1 MVRNFAQKVRMH
13 WISTTLRR
21 VYADL
26 RERVILQRKGVILRS
41 TLNYANNSAIMV
53 RTMLRCNGN
62 AEQFWSIARRCA
74 AGNQL
79 AAVLD
84 ICTSSSCVV
93 SCSPVHGVCSLA
105 VEHFLTARSDAFE
118 AQNCLHT

>member
-1 MVRNFAQKVRMH
+1 MVRNFAQKVRMY

-26 RERVILQRKGVILRS
+26 RERVILRRKRVILRS
-41 TLNYANNSAIMV
+41 TFNYANNSATMV

-84 ICTSSSCVV
+84 ISTSCSCVGWV
-93 SCSPVHGVCSLA
+93 CPVHGVRSLA
-105 VEHFLTARSDAFE
+105 VE
-118 AQNCLHT
+118 